1 MTQNPSRNHQN
12 QLILPLV
19 ATALGVGLYA
29 LAVLWSSRHPSWL
42 TVVLAVLPAVW
53 FAAVYA
59 KGAVRSDLGALT
71 RVRHVVPLVLILV
84 ALGFAWTPLANNVRL
99 LYLVQHVGVHAAL
112 CWIFART
119 LASGRTPLCTEFASW
134 VHEDMSSP
142 RLLWYTRQ
150 VTNAWAIFFALTAV
164 ASVVLFVYAQP
175 SVWTFFS
182 AVLGPA
188 LTAAVFVVEN
198 LLRSYFLPPK
208 DRVGLAGT
216 WRAVQARIQDQRRT
230 RAAPRTP

>member
-1 MTQNPSRNHQN
+1 MVDRG
-12 QLILPLV
+12 I
-19 ATALGVGLYA
+19 GR
-29 LAVLWSSRHPSWL
+29 LAGCL
-42 TVVLAVLPAVW
+42 
-53 FAAVYA
+53 
-59 KGAVRSDLGALT
+59 VRS
-71 RVRHVVPLVLILV
+71 RVRQRGRAQRSGRPY
-84 ALGFAWTPLANNVRL
+84 AGSPC
-99 LYLVQHVGVHAAL
+99 HAAL